1 MSEHGAN
8 IRWRADGDFSAGRYS
23 RAHEIRFDGGAVV
36 KGSSSPSVVPLPYS
50 DPAGVDPEEALI
62 ASASACHMLWF
73 LNLAQRAGLNVAA
86 YEDDAV
92 GSVGRDGAGRTAVTR
107 ISLRPRIAFA
117 GEPPDDILVK
127 RLHEQAHEACF
138 IANSLK
144 TEIVIEDPTIAA

>member
-1 MSEHGAN
+1 MSEHGAKV
-8 IRWRADGDFSAGRYS
+8 IWRADGDFGAGRYS
-23 RAHEIRFDGGAVV
+23 RAHEIHFDGGAVV

-73 LNLAQRAGLNVAA
+73 LNLAQRAGLDVTA
-86 YEDDAV
+86 YEDDAI

-107 ISLRPRIAFA
+107 IGLRPRIAFA
-117 GEPPDDILVK
+117 GKAPDETVVK
-127 RLHEQAHEACF
+127 HLHEQAHEACF

-144 TEIVIEDPTIAA
+144 TEIVIEVPADET